1 MSKLSAEIV
10 ENSMREAQLQ
20 LRAAAKDLRLAV
32 HYLPAGEPIDAI
44 YHTRRALSA
53 TQAFFERL
61 EEERED
67 EDED

>member
-1 MSKLSAEIV
+1 MSKEIV
-10 ENSMREAQLQ
+10 ENSMREAQFQ

-44 YHTRRALSA
+44 YHTRRALAA

-67 EDED
+67 DEDED